1 MDKISVDKH
10 PEMVALMMPGEDV
23 NAFVKLAPGTDPQ
36 FLHFRFH
43 FGVEKCARDGGGG
56 GAQRSITIDGLQ
68 MVQRRRCSV
77 GSTTTSSGPATTAKC
92 ATSRATSWYPAL

>member
-36 FLHFRFH
+36 FLHFL
-43 FGVEKCARDGGGG
+43 FGVVRNARAAGR
-56 GAQRSITIDGLQ
+56 GARRSITIDGLQ
-68 MVQRRRCSV
+68 TVQRKRCSV